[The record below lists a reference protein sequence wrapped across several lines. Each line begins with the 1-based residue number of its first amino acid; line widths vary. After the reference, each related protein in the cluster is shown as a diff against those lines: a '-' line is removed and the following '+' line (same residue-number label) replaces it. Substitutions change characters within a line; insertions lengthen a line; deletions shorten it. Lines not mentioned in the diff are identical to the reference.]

1 MQAHKRKSVGGSV
14 EFMCERGN
22 CGKTFCSNSD
32 LLKHHNLH
40 DNILDKC
47 PFCPWG
53 SPVGQTHLISIH
65 LNQHLNLTNFECS
78 VCKKR
83 FFRKVSLDDH
93 FEIYHE
99 KVEGKYRCKIC
110 VYKTYS
116 RLSLG
121 QHMLKNH
128 K

>member
-1 MQAHKRKSVGGSV
+1 MS
-14 EFMCERGN
+14 
-22 CGKTFCSNSD
+22 
-32 LLKHHNLH
+32 
-40 DNILDKC
+40 IL
-47 PFCPWG
+47 PLG
-53 SPVGQTHLISIH
+53 SPVGQTHLISTH